1 MSTISNAASSVSNN
15 VTGSTTSTAA
25 GDAANTAKNAVAE
38 VASKGGEKAAQLLN
52 DLQDISF
59 VKIATIV
66 IGCWLILAVVRRV
79 LPYLAE
85 RCPQQARLL
94 LLGAVPVIRM
104 VLLIVAVM
112 WLIPIIFNVT
122 LQNFLVIAGAASV
135 AIGFAFKDYVSSL
148 VAGVVAIIERP
159 YRPGDWVQV
168 GEDYG
173 EVRSVGMR
181 AILLRTPGDDIIT
194 VPHDRIWKNNIS
206 NSNDGSRTLMCVT
219 HFYVQPTHDAALLR
233 AALTDVVLTSAF
245 LEYDKPV
252 LVMLN
257 ETPLGTHY
265 RVKAYPFDMRDQ
277 FAFISDVTVRGKQA
291 IKACGAQESTAS
303 AAVEAHD

>member
-1 MSTISNAASSVSNN
+1 MPKDIMSKEGLAKVADK
-15 VTGSTTSTAA
+15 GS
-25 GDAANTAKNAVAE
+25 
-38 VASKGGEKAAQLLN
+38 EKAVQLLN

-59 VKIATIV
+59 IKIAFII
-66 IGCWLILAVVRRV
+66 IGSWITLAIVRRV

-85 RCPQQARLL
+85 QGPKQARLW

-104 VLLIVAVM
+104 LLLIVVVM

-173 EVRSVGMR
+173 EVRAVGMR
-181 AILLRTPGDDIIT
+181 AISLRTPGDDIIT

-206 NSNDGSRTLMCVT
+206 NSNDGSRTLMCVS
-219 HFYVQPTHDAALLR
+219 HFYVKPEHDAATLR
-233 AALTDVVLTSAF
+233 AALTDVALTSAY
-245 LEYDKPV
+245 LEYRKPV

-277 FAFISDVTVRGKQA
+277 FAFISDITVRGKQA
-291 IKACGAQESTAS
+291 ILACGAEQSGVAAS
-303 AAVEAHD
+303 VDSND